1 MSTSSTSRVTVRIL
15 WNPVCVMGATSHKPQ
30 QMKWEATL
38 QPARREDSHNVVR
51 QPAHSDSTPN
61 IKAVVRSHMR
71 DPTTATIADE
81 NRSWREI
88 GWGPH
93 HWNSPEIATCTAC
106 ICTAAMQAKAAT
118 LRVLPCQRNTHK
130 RRNGVWPGPIHSRCC
145 TWNRQPCNQAQCQL

>member
-1 MSTSSTSRVTVRIL
+1 MRGRDKIASLHHTRNPEEAMSTSSTSRVTVRIL

-81 NRSWREI
+81 NRSCVKSAGARTTGI
-88 GWGPH
+88 
-93 HWNSPEIATCTAC
+93 
-106 ICTAAMQAKAAT
+106 
-118 LRVLPCQRNTHK
+118 VLK
-130 RRNGVWPGPIHSRCC
+130 
-145 TWNRQPCNQAQCQL
+145 